1 MKKLFNI
8 FMLFVVFFFLIACK
22 EPENDGTYTYTGK
35 SNGNKFLPGS
45 PYGYEMWDNGNNGN
59 YKMIWYGPDDRGG
72 AAFRAEWNN
81 PNDFLGRVGYY
92 WGNGGKY
99 ASYGNIFCD
108 FEYTRSADKTA
119 GPYSYIGIYGWSRN
133 PLVEYYIVEDWF
145 SNNYYSTFNPVG
157 KDTIGVNHHDTFT
170 VDGSVYYIYKK
181 DSTGSSIDGQKTFT
195 QYFNVRQS
203 PRKSGTISIT
213 KHFDKW
219 AELGMP
225 LGNMYECKFL
235 VEAGGGIGWFE
246 ASYLTFYQD

>member
-1 MKKLFNI
+1 
-8 FMLFVVFFFLIACK
+8 MLVVVFFFLISCK
-22 EPENDGTYTYTGK
+22 EPENEGTYTYT
-35 SNGNKFLPGS
+35 SNSSGNKPLPGS
-45 PYGYEMWDNGNNGN
+45 PYGYEMWTDGGNNN
-59 YKMIWYGPDDRGG
+59 KLIWYGPDDRGG

-92 WGNGGKY
+92 WGNGDNY

-145 SNNYYSTFNPVG
+145 SNNYYNTFNPVG
-157 KDTIGVNHHDTFT
+157 KDTIGVNHHGTFT
-170 VDGSVYYIYKK
+170 VDDSVYYIYKK
-181 DSTGSSIDGQKTFT
+181 DRTGPSIDGQKTFT
-195 QYFNVRQS
+195 QYFNVRQT

-213 KHFDKW
+213 EHFKKW
-219 AELGMP
+219 EELGMN

-235 VEAGGGIGWFE
+235 VEAGGGTGWFE
-246 ASYLTFYQD
+246 ASYLSFSRDD